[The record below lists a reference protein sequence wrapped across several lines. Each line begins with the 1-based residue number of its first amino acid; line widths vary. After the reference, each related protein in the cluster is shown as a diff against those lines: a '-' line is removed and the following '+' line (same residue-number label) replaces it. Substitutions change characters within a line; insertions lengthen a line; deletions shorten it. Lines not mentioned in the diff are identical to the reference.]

1 MTPPRTGSL
10 LLAVAPLAGCAL
22 EGYDPSE
29 YLAYP
34 ALEDL
39 APLPG
44 APCAFRSVLPAAPP
58 PASAAPRERVVG
70 ALRVES
76 VEERS
81 IN

>member
-1 MTPPRTGSL
+1 MQLEAEHEGADNS
-10 LLAVAPLAGCAL
+10 VAWCNVSSKRFHFAAQP
-22 EGYDPSE
+22 
-29 YLAYP
+29 
-34 ALEDL
+34 

-81 IN
+81 TN